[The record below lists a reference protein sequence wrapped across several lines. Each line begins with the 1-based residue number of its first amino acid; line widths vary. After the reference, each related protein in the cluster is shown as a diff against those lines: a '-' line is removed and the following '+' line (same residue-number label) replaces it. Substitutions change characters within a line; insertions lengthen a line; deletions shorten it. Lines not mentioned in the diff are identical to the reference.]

1 MARGVCHSKKN
12 KVKSLRRLIGGPKIL
27 ENSFNTQSDPRLM
40 LSVRERCP
48 SNTNSP
54 LYPFKFFVYFH
65 ERLLQM
71 RAIANAAS
79 NDDDDDD
86 DEGAPDQKALPG
98 LKATVVYQIRTVMDS
113 PESLGRLF
121 AGLLETHTEGEKTLA
136 LFCGGITVCGFRGA
150 FASRPNMPFLVN
162 DILDGKFTVD
172 LVPTRSDIL
181 KCAGVKYFAK
191 AMRMGEPSL
200 PDSNALPLSANPD
213 FGLWLRQHGVT
224 SRTFLEEAVRPP
236 DWSDTPAV
244 VVEVRSGG
252 GGAVFKLNGD
262 GGVKVAGALDNV
274 FVAGFRVSKK
284 DAPRFLAVGDNVLL
298 SVRICIL
305 LLHLSVNHKTDKI
318 IGGAYR
324 RLPRRMRLPEG
335 GAGGDDAD
343 GGAGDGLRGA
353 RRPDLHL

>member
-1 MARGVCHSKKN
+1 MARGVCHNKKN
-12 KVKSLRRLIGGPKIL
+12 KGKSLRRLIGGPKIF
-27 ENSFNTQSDPRLM
+27 EDSFNTQSDPRLM

-48 SNTNSP
+48 TNKNSP

-65 ERLLQM
+65 ERLLQI
-71 RAIANAAS
+71 RAIASAAS
-79 NDDDDDD
+79 NE
-86 DEGAPDQKALPG
+86 DEGAPDQKALFG

-121 AGLLETHTEGEKTLA
+121 AGLVETRIEGSEEGDQTLA

-162 DILDGKFTVD
+162 DILAGKFTVD
-172 LVPTRSDIL
+172 LVPTRSEIL
-181 KCAGVKYFAK
+181 KCTGVKYFVK
-191 AMRMGEPSL
+191 AMRMGESSL
-200 PDSNALPLSANPD
+200 PDSKALPLSANPD

-224 SRTFLEEAVRPP
+224 SRTFLEQAVRPD
-236 DWSDTPAV
+236 DWCDTPAV

-252 GGAVFKLNGD
+252 AVFKLTGED
-262 GGVKVAGALDNV
+262 GNKVASALDNV

-305 LLHLSVNHKTDKI
+305 RLYMYLSVCQPIN
-318 IGGAYR
+318 
-324 RLPRRMRLPEG
+324 
-335 GAGGDDAD
+335 
-343 GGAGDGLRGA
+343 
-353 RRPDLHL
+353 